1 MPYSQPSAYAF
12 VTQFLI
18 CLVVILR
25 PIAAV
30 DIISSSKLETCI
42 RNGTQGANSTA
53 ISCKQK
59 VVVVVSVDSG
69 DSISSQD
76 VQFTLNCVGSSTGQ
90 CPCPCNYAS
99 DASCGC
105 RDLSS
110 SLTVSLSKGP
120 LWASYPLTYLQSFNY
135 KPYETI
141 VRPGAGKCKDGV
153 FDEMPTCGWYYVGGQ
168 KVDDSQGFVCQCDSG
183 QIWDTT
189 FGANKERT

>member
-42 RNGTQGANSTA
+42 RNGTQVGATTAASQLRRTQSIKIASSMWSKTNKVSCGACIAHLSPPPVVPASACCVSPTGAVTTCTLRMACYLHLQGANSTA

-76 VQFTLNCVGSSTGQ
+76 VQFTLNCVG
-90 CPCPCNYAS
+90 
-99 DASCGC
+99 
-105 RDLSS
+105 R
-110 SLTVSLSKGP
+110 
-120 LWASYPLTYLQSFNY
+120 
-135 KPYETI
+135 
-141 VRPGAGKCKDGV
+141 
-153 FDEMPTCGWYYVGGQ
+153 
-168 KVDDSQGFVCQCDSG
+168 
-183 QIWDTT
+183 
-189 FGANKERT
+189 